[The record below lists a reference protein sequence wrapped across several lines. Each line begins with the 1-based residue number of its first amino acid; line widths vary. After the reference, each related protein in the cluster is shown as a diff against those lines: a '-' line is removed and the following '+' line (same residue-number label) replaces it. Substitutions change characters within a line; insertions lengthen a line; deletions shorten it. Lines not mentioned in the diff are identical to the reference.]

1 MGSDLASVLWDVL
14 DGYNFYRNFK
24 TTAIGND
31 RRGLPQPVNRSLF
44 FDEDSEEEQMFND
57 SDNSRKSQF
66 NENSDRWTSV
76 KNFMLAL
83 WFQMKESVIVR
94 TNSISFFYR
103 KACNRNGRC
112 VRWGILLLTIPLTIA
127 GLLKIAIT
135 LNTMCWLGGNDGLAS
150 QDIVDTNETISER
163 RSSTWADIHSFSF
176 NSTPENVSAN
186 TENLS
191 DSNTCSNDCAPSHI
205 KYDVKYC
212 WQQTTELRKK
222 LHDTAVSLVKQ
233 SEAQSR
239 SIESLR
245 KQVND
250 LENYIRSSEDVHEE
264 GTQILN
270 ENLETWKKSISNLTR
285 ETQESLS
292 ALKVNVDKQF
302 IQLAE
307 RTGSMESIDSKM
319 ADIAK
324 EFFSMK
330 TDLNKK
336 IRELQNHVEGIP
348 NTPSKLTMENIREIV
363 KAENE
368 QKAGEANWI
377 IGVSDHSATHKDSF
391 FSLPVI
397 GSLDWSPDVTVMRR
411 NCWPMDGS
419 QGFIQYELANKV
431 VVSILKIEHLHKS
444 RRLVMGS
451 VPKDFRVEGS
461 PDGGKTW
468 LNLGSNTYNAEGPA
482 VQQFNIAQTSEPLK
496 TIKLFIL
503 SNYGERYTCLYGVA
517 VNGKR
522 ST

>member
-44 FDEDSEEEQMFND
+44 FDEDSEDEQLFKD
-57 SDNSRKSQF
+57 SDNSRKSQV
-66 NENSDRWTSV
+66 NGNSDRWTSV
-76 KNFMLAL
+76 KNLMLAL
-83 WFQMKESVIVR
+83 WNHMKESVIVR
-94 TNSISFFYR
+94 TNSISFFWR
-103 KACNRNGRC
+103 KACNHSGRC
-112 VRWGILLLTIPLTIA
+112 VAWGILLITIPITIA
-127 GLLKIAIT
+127 GLLKIALT
-135 LNTMCWLGGNDGLAS
+135 LNTMCLFGGNDGSAS

-163 RSSTWADIHSFSF
+163 GNSTWADIHSFSL
-176 NSTPENVSAN
+176 NSKPENVSAN

-191 DSNTCSNDCAPSHI
+191 DSDTCMNDCAPSLI
-205 KYDVKYC
+205 KYDVEYC
-212 WQQTTELRKK
+212 RQQTTELRKK
-222 LHDTAVSLVKQ
+222 LHDTEVSLVKQ

-239 SIESLR
+239 SIKSLR
-245 KQVND
+245 KQVSD
-250 LENYIRSSEDVHEE
+250 LENSIRSSE
-264 GTQILN
+264 GTQIMN
-270 ENLETWKKSISNLTR
+270 ENLETWKRSISSLTR
-285 ETQESLS
+285 GTQESLS
-292 ALKVNVDKQF
+292 ALKANVDTQLV
-302 IQLAE
+302 QLAE
-307 RTGSMESIDSKM
+307 STSSMESIDSKM

-324 EFFSMK
+324 EFSNLK

-336 IRELQNHVEGIP
+336 ISELQKHVEGIP
-348 NTPSKLTMENIREIV
+348 NKPSKLTTENIREIV
-363 KAENE
+363 KEENE
-368 QKAGEANWI
+368 QKTGEANWI
-377 IGVSDHSATHKDSF
+377 IGVSDHSPTHKDSF

-431 VVSILKIEHLHKS
+431 VVSKLKIEHLHKS
-444 RRLVMGS
+444 RRLVKGS

-468 LNLGSNTYNAEGPA
+468 LNLGSNRYNAEGPA

-496 TIKLFIL
+496 TIKLLIL